1 MLWLPLPLGE
11 GWGEGNTLLLPKKIR
26 VPAPR
31 CHSRSPA
38 YSLQGQAFKLE
49 SMAMPFDYAGVN
61 PVLREVNSLFARN
74 TGLGAGWCRTPK
86 LGVPTCGL
94 GGIGCTGFPLKY
106 CGNGGGGRMGAD
118 GGWER
123 RRVRSARCFY
133 SYYSGAHQAAPA
145 SRNCTAPNTNP
156 MKISTKITP
165 TATKCQNLP
174 LSKSRLRLASLCTP
188 KKAAQALCIRV
199 KKVTPAGFLRLSG
212 WFMVNLWLVPNQSR
226 IKARMKIRA

>member
-1 MLWLPLPLGE
+1 MGRVIKCCCAARWGFNFSSRLFTLPALLYFPQNAQSGRFPHSFLPSPFVPLPEGEGMLWLPLPLGE

-38 YSLQGQAFKLE
+38 YSLQGQAFKRE

-74 TGLGAGWCRTPK
+74 TGLGAGWCRMPK

-106 CGNGGGGRMGAD
+106 CGNGGGGRMAD
-118 GGWER
+118 GGWGMGEEEG
-123 RRVRSARCFY
+123 SE
-133 SYYSGAHQAAPA
+133 
-145 SRNCTAPNTNP
+145 
-156 MKISTKITP
+156 
-165 TATKCQNLP
+165 CQM
-174 LSKSRLRLASLCTP
+174 
-188 KKAAQALCIRV
+188 
-199 KKVTPAGFLRLSG
+199 FLL
-212 WFMVNLWLVPNQSR
+212 LL
-226 IKARMKIRA
+226 